1 MVKDVLKDLEK
12 KMKASVEHFRKELG
26 LLRTGRANISIFE
39 EIKVSYY
46 GVPTPVNQVAT
57 LKVPE
62 PTLVVIQPYDPS
74 LLELLDKAIRGS
86 EFGFNPLNDGK
97 VLRVPVPPLDEER
110 RREIAKRIGRMLEEE
125 KTALRNMRRETK
137 EFIEELEKEKEIT
150 EDDKFQGIE
159 HLQKLVDET
168 TVRVEELAQAK
179 EKEIME
185 R

>member
-12 KMKASVEHFRKELG
+12 KMKTSVEHFRKELG

-62 PTLVVIQPYDPS
+62 PTLIVIQPYDPS
-74 LLELLDKAIRGS
+74 LLETLDKAIRGS

-97 VLRVPVPPLDEER
+97 VLRVPIPPLDEER

-137 EFIEELEKEKEIT
+137 EFIEELEKEKEIS
-150 EDDKFQGIE
+150 EDDKFLGFE

-168 TVRVEELAQAK
+168 TANVEGLAAGK
-179 EKEIME
+179 EKEILE

>member
-12 KMKASVEHFRKELG
+12 KMKTSIEHFRKELG
-26 LLRTGRANISIFE
+26 MLRTGRANIAIFE
-39 EIKVSYY
+39 EIRINYY

-57 LKVPE
+57 LKIPE
-62 PTLVVIQPYDPS
+62 PTLIVVQPYDPG
-74 LLELLDKAIRGS
+74 LLETLDKAIRGS
-86 EFGFNPLNDGK
+86 EFGFNPINDGK
-97 VLRVPVPPLDEER
+97 LLRVPIPPLDEER

-150 EDDKFQGIE
+150 EDDKFLGIE

-168 TVRVEELAQAK
+168 TARVEELAAAK
-179 EKEIME
+179 EKEILE

>member
-12 KMKASVEHFRKELG
+12 KMKTSVDHFRKDLG
-26 LLRTGRANISIFE
+26 MLRTGRANIGIFE
-39 EIKVSYY
+39 EIKISYY

-57 LKVPE
+57 VKVPE
-62 PTLVVIQPYDPS
+62 PTLIVVQPYDPS
-74 LLELLDKAIRGS
+74 LLETLDKAIRGS

-97 VLRVPVPPLDEER
+97 VLRVPIPPLDEER

-125 KTALRNMRRETK
+125 KTTLRNMRRETK

-150 EDDKFQGIE
+150 EDDKFLGLE

-168 TVRVEELAQAK
+168 TARVEELAAAK
-179 EKEIME
+179 EKEILE

>member
-1 MVKDVLKDLEK
+1 MVKDILKDLEK
-12 KMKASVEHFRKELG
+12 KLKTSIEHFRKELG
-26 LLRTGRANISIFE
+26 MLRTGRANIAIFE

-62 PTLVVIQPYDPS
+62 PTLIVIQPYDPS
-74 LLELLDKAIRGS
+74 LLETLDKAIRGS

-97 VLRVPVPPLDEER
+97 VLRVPIPPLDEER
-110 RREIAKRIGRMLEEE
+110 RREIAKKIGRMLEDE
-125 KTALRNMRRETK
+125 KTAIRNMRRETK

-150 EDDKFQGIE
+150 EDDKFLGLEQ
-159 HLQKLVDET
+159 LQKVVDET
-168 TVRVEELAQAK
+168 IAKVEELAAAK
-179 EKEIME
+179 EKEILE

>member
-1 MVKDVLKDLEK
+1 MVKDILKDLEK

-26 LLRTGRANISIFE
+26 MLRTGRANMAIFE

-62 PTLVVIQPYDPS
+62 PTLIVVQPYDPS
-74 LLELLDKAIRGS
+74 LLETLDKAIRGS

-110 RREIAKRIGRMLEEE
+110 RREIAKRISRMLEEE

-168 TVRVEELAQAK
+168 TARVEEMAQAK
-179 EKEIME
+179 EKEILE

>member
-1 MVKDVLKDLEK
+1 M
-12 KMKASVEHFRKELG
+12 
-26 LLRTGRANISIFE
+26 LRTGRANIAIFE

-62 PTLVVIQPYDPS
+62 PTLIVVQPYDPA
-74 LLELLDKAIRGS
+74 LLEALDKAIRGS

-97 VLRVPVPPLDEER
+97 ALRVPIPPLDEER
-110 RREIAKRIGRMLEEE
+110 RREIAKRIGRMLEDE

-150 EDDKFQGIE
+150 EDDKFQGLE
-159 HLQKLVDET
+159 QLQKLVDET
-168 TVRVEELAQAK
+168 TVRVEELAKGK
-179 EKEIME
+179 EKEILE